1 MRNYIA
7 PGQSIDFTAGEGETY
22 VAGQGY
28 VKGSVFGVAANNAVE
43 GETVTLHL
51 TGIYS
56 FPGAGDA
63 FAPAFWDN
71 AEKAVAGASD
81 TGLYKIGAIVGVD
94 GTNRQV
100 RLNGTDITA
109 VPGGGG

>member
-7 PGQSIDFTAGEGETY
+7 PGQSIDFTAGEDETY

-28 VKGSVFGVAANNAVE
+28 VKGSAFGVAANDAIE
-43 GETVTLHL
+43 GQTVTLHL

-56 FPGAGDA
+56 FTGAGDA
-63 FAPAFWDN
+63 FAKAFWDDTDK
-71 AEKAVAGASD
+71 EVSGTSG
-81 TGLYKIGAIVGVD
+81 TGLFEIGTIVGVD
-94 GTNRQV
+94 GTKRQV
-100 RLNGTDITA
+100 RLNGVGVTA